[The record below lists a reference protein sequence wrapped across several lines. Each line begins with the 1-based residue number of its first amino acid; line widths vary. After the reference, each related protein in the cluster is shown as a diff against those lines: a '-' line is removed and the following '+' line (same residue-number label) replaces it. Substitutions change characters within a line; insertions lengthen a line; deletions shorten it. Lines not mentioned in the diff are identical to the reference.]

1 MSRSFS
7 GRSAACA
14 WNSPPCW
21 TNASPYVL
29 CIRRAKDSSPEVR
42 QVGAGL
48 LLAGGTACAYHA
60 THPDKQSKLRSV
72 LRKLDYW
79 TVSLAT
85 AALVRAAGPR
95 VHT

>member
-1 MSRSFS
+1 MHHLT
-7 GRSAACA
+7 C
-14 WNSPPCW
+14 
-21 TNASPYVL
+21 VL

-60 THPDKQSKLRSV
+60 THPGKQSKLRSV

-95 VHT
+95 VRT